1 LPTSSNGGVE
11 RRPGADLRGAHVLV
25 VEDHWPVANAL
36 RLFLESE
43 GMEVSGPAATT
54 ADALRLASEQEPD
67 LAVVDINLKGE
78 TAYGVI
84 DHLRDQGVRIVV
96 VTGYAVVPG
105 LMEKVTAVLQKPFNG
120 PELLRALH
128 RALSL

>member
-1 LPTSSNGGVE
+1 MPPRERNTEAHLGEGSNFSIPPIGDAEIRPFPQVSFGISFSRRHPLPTSSNGGVE

-54 ADALRLASEQEPD
+54 A
-67 LAVVDINLKGE
+67 
-78 TAYGVI
+78 
-84 DHLRDQGVRIVV
+84 
-96 VTGYAVVPG
+96 
-105 LMEKVTAVLQKPFNG
+105 
-120 PELLRALH
+120 
-128 RALSL
+128 